1 MTDEQGPVNIRPF
14 GFRAPRYAT
23 NFAFSLE
30 LAGSRE
36 RLQAFCINISEDGL
50 AAELLEELT
59 PKTQVTLWLPFP
71 GSAVPLRIPASVE
84 YRQDKQCGFTFL
96 YSAAEEQEQVQ
107 AFIQSI
113 RS

>member
-1 MTDEQGPVNIRPF
+1 MPDERNPVNVRPF

-30 LAGSRE
+30 VPGSRE

-50 AAELLEELT
+50 AAELMEELT
-59 PKTQVTLWLPFP
+59 PKTQVTLWLLFP
-71 GSAVPLRIPASVE
+71 GSGVPLRIHAAIE
-84 YRQDKQCGFTFL
+84 YRQDKQYGFTFL

-113 RS
+113 RA